1 MPKRKYP
8 EQRSTTSAPQPGQG
22 PAKPTGDE
30 VFQQQA
36 VRQEGL
42 PEEEFTEEEMAELDE
57 LRRSAAEAYHLLS
70 DATSELSDRI
80 VEAYDAGRAFVR
92 DNPLAV
98 VAGAFA
104 TGIVLGM
111 LSSDD

>member
-1 MPKRKYP
+1 MPKRRYP

-30 VFQQQA
+30 IFEHQA
-36 VRQEGL
+36 VRDEGL
-42 PEEEFTEEEMAELDE
+42 PEGEFTEEELAELDE

-70 DATSELSDRI
+70 DATSELSERLS
-80 VEAYDAGRAFVR
+80 EAYDAGRAFVR
-92 DNPLAV
+92 DNPLGAV
-98 VAGAFA
+98 VGAFA

-111 LSSDD
+111 LSSKD